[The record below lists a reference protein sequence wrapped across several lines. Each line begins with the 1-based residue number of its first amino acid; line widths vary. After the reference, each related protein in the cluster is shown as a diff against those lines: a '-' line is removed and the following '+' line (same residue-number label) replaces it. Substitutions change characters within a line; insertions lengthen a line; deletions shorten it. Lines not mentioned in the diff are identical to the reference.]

1 VGRDLAWQVRGRGR
15 GLDDILRHRAP
26 VLMALAP
33 HSLAWRAGRRGP
45 EGRGERGRAVRPP
58 WPCLE
63 HGIAA
68 GGQGLARGVQLAQAA
83 RRALGAAAA
92 TVSRQALTMGLDV
105 WHPHRAL
112 ARV

>member
-1 VGRDLAWQVRGRGR
+1 
-15 GLDDILRHRAP
+15 
-26 VLMALAP
+26 MALAP